1 MKTNKL
7 IFLIALGIS
16 LFFNVPRLNFLY
28 GNQDPFLSNLIEVS
42 VEDTIFRILSLFY
55 FSVVILKFNL
65 NWKQKFHFKYQR
77 GLSFIIHLSF
87 FFLWMFF
94 LKLVNLW
101 IYDFDT
107 FSISDRLINFSYL
120 LVMLIL
126 VVISRII
133 MLTEQSKL
141 NAIEKEQL
149 IQQNLQNELS
159 ALRNQI
165 NPHFLF
171 NSLNSLSLLVMEDQK
186 AARTFINKLSF
197 MFRYMLQSKDQ
208 DMVCI
213 KEEVRFLES
222 YIHLIKQR
230 YRKNFQAMISIDE
243 KLFHQEIPTLALQIL
258 MENAVKHNEISNE
271 NPLKVEVF
279 DDEKYIVVRNKI
291 QERTGSVESTHTG
304 LSNLN
309 SRFKLLMNK
318 EIEIYTEDKYFTVK
332 IPIL

>member
-7 IFLIALGIS
+7 IFLISLGVS
-16 LFFNVPRLNFLY
+16 VFFNIPRLNFLY
-28 GNQDPFLSNLIEVS
+28 GNRDPFLSNLIEVS
-42 VEDTIFRILSLFY
+42 IEDTIFRVFSLFC

-65 NWKQKFHFKYQR
+65 SWNEKINFKYHKWVSS
-77 GLSFIIHLSF
+77 LINLSF
-87 FFLWMFF
+87 FFFWMLF

-101 IYDFDT
+101 VYDFDT
-107 FSISDRLINFSYL
+107 FSMSTQIINISYL

-126 VVISRII
+126 IVVSRII
-133 MLTEQSKL
+133 RLTEQSKQ
-141 NAIEKEQL
+141 NAIEKERL
-149 IQQNLQNELS
+149 VQQNLQNELS

-208 DMVCI
+208 DMVTI
-213 KEEVRFLES
+213 KEEVKFLDS

-230 YRKNFQAMISIDE
+230 YRDNFHALIEIKE
-243 KLFHQEIPTLALQIL
+243 KLFQHKIPTLALQIL

-271 NPLKVEVF
+271 NPLHVEVF
-279 DDEKYIVVRNKI
+279 DHENYIVVKNKI
-291 QERTGSVESTHTG
+291 QVRTGTVESTNTG

-318 EIEIYTEDKYFTVK
+318 EIEISADDKYFKVK
-332 IPIL
+332 IPIS